1 MIKTFSTLIKG
12 LRRGVLC
19 GLLFFYTITIEHSW
33 IQCRLGQDFIRR
45 EKKKQY
51 HIFKYIWIMDCNN
64 NIEKKRKK

>member
-45 EKKKQY
+45 EKK
-51 HIFKYIWIMDCNN
+51 NN
-64 NIEKKRKK
+64 TTFLNIYGLWTATTI